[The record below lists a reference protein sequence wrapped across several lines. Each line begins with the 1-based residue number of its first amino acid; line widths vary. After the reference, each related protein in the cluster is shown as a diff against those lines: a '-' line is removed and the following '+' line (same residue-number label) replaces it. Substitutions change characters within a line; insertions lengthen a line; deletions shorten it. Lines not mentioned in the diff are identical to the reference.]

1 MRLLQKVMV
10 QNSQSIGNQL
20 KTMKDNIKPCMLVYT
35 IVTKTLDSSMANIN
49 NTVLMA
55 FIKKQDAIDA
65 IEHLNKRMVEITSSN
80 EQYYEL
86 GYLNVFDKQ
95 YYN

>member
-1 MRLLQKVMV
+1 MV

-20 KTMKDNIKPCMLVYT
+20 KIMKDNVKPCMLVYT
-35 IVTKTLDSSMANIN
+35 VITKTSDSSMANTN

-65 IEHLNKRMVEITSSN
+65 IEHLNKRMVEISSSN
-80 EQYYEL
+80 KNYYEL
-86 GYLNVFDKQ
+86 GYLNIFDKQ
-95 YYN
+95 YYI

>member
-1 MRLLQKVMV
+1 MV
-10 QNSQSIGNQL
+10 HNSQSVGNQL
-20 KTMKDNIKPCMLVYT
+20 KTMKDNVKPCMLVYT
-35 IVTKTLDSSMANIN
+35 VVTKNLDSSMANIN

-80 EQYYEL
+80 EHYYEL
-86 GYLNVFDKQ
+86 DYLNIFDKQ
-95 YYN
+95 YYNI